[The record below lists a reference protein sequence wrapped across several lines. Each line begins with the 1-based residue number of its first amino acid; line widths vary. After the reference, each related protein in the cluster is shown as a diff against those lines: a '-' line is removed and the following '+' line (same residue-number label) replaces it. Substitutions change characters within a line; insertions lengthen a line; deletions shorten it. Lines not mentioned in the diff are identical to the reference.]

1 MKQIPLSKMATLVD
15 TLFED
20 PSKFFIQWDEYEA
33 NVIAALQMVS
43 IASYATADVNGVH
56 ADLWRNTTRR
66 MRNWKMFV
74 ELAARISLTSLAS
87 PAVFQH
93 CRERFMRSI
102 SSIEVSAYFSLS
114 FPLNGFF
121 F

>member
-20 PSKFFIQWDEYEA
+20 PSKFFLQWDEYEA
-33 NVIAALQMVS
+33 NVIAALQLVS
-43 IASYATADVNGVH
+43 IASYATADLSGVH
-56 ADLWRNTTRR
+56 ADFWRNTTRK

-93 CRERFMRSI
+93 SRERFMRSI
-102 SSIEVSAYFSLS
+102 SSIEVSVYFSLS